1 MLTHLRIKDFA
12 LIDELDLELTGG
24 LNVLTG
30 ETGAG
35 KSILIDAIGL
45 VLGDRADAAVV
56 RHGRE
61 RAEISVEFDLDDDP
75 ETRDWLIEEELDDE
89 DQCLMRR
96 TINRQGRSRA
106 YVNGHKVPVQQL
118 RRLGERLMDIHGQHE
133 HQSLLRGRTQLSLL
147 DQFGDHGQALTVAE
161 DARRAW
167 EDARDALARLREDAE
182 GGDTGADYL
191 RHQVRELEA
200 LELAPGE
207 LESLE
212 SEHERL
218 RHGGR
223 LLEEGQHA
231 LTLAYEGEDSSA
243 SDLLSQALHR
253 VESLLPLDEKLEP
266 VRAGLEQAAINL
278 DEAGENLR
286 RYLSDLDLDPTRLDW
301 VADRIGT
308 AHELAR
314 KHRVEPRAL
323 PDTLA
328 ALQERLDAVEHASE
342 RLSEAEA
349 RLENAAASWRK
360 AASRLHEQRAESA
373 TALSEKVTAVM
384 QGLGLEG
391 GEFHIALDFD
401 DETPKRGG
409 GDSARF
415 EVSMNAGQP
424 LRPLARVASGGELS
438 RIGLAI
444 QVVAARRASIPAMIF
459 DEVDAGIGGGVAE
472 IVGSE
477 LRRLG
482 SRCQVLCVTHLP
494 QVASQGHH
502 HFRITKFT
510 ESGETFTRVWPL
522 DDAGRVE
529 EVARMLGGTEI
540 TDTSRQHAREMIDRS
555 TADAVLPVGTGG

>member
-12 LIDELDLELTGG
+12 LISELDLELTGG

-35 KSILIDAIGL
+35 KSILVDAIGL

-61 RAEISVEFDLDDDP
+61 RAEISVEFDLHDDP
-75 ETRDWLIEEELDDE
+75 ETREWLVQEELDDE
-89 DQCLMRR
+89 DQCLLRR

-133 HQSLLRGRTQLSLL
+133 HQSLLKTKTQLALL
-147 DQFGDHGQALTVAE
+147 DQYGDHAAALESADQAWRDWQDAREKLNRLEE
-161 DARRAW
+161 DA
-167 EDARDALARLREDAE
+167 
-182 GGDTGADYL
+182 GGGEAGIDYL

-200 LELAPGE
+200 LELEPGE

-212 SEHERL
+212 AEHERL

-223 LLEEGQHA
+223 LLEEGQQA
-231 LTLAYEGEDSSA
+231 LTMAYEGDGSTA
-243 SDLLSQALHR
+243 SELLSQALSHL
-253 VESLLPLDEKLEP
+253 ESLTELDARLEP
-266 VRAGLEQAAINL
+266 VRAGFEQARISI
-278 DEAGENLR
+278 DEASEELQ
-286 RYLSDLDLDPTRLDW
+286 RYLSDLDLDPARLNW
-301 VADRIGT
+301 VADRIGS

-314 KHRVEPRAL
+314 KHRVEPEAL
-323 PDTLA
+323 PATLDGMR
-328 ALQERLDAVEHASE
+328 ERLDAIEHAGE
-342 RLSEAEA
+342 RLAEA
-349 RLENAAASWRK
+349 REALAQCEERWHK
-360 AASRLHEQRAESA
+360 AARKLSQARQKTAA
-373 TALSEKVTAVM
+373 TLSGKVTDVM
-384 QGLGLEG
+384 QGLGLDG
-391 GEFHIALDFD
+391 GRFD
-401 DETPKRGG
+401 IEVTLEPSSPRRGG
-409 GDSARF
+409 GDQLNF
-415 EVSMNAGQP
+415 QVSMNTGQP

-472 IVGSE
+472 IVGRE

-482 SRCQVLCVTHLP
+482 ARCQVLCVTHLP

-502 HFRITKFT
+502 HFRIGKSTDD
-510 ESGETFTRVWPL
+510 GETYTRVEPL
-522 DDAGRVE
+522 SDGDRVE
-529 EVARMLGGTEI
+529 ELARMLGGTEI
-540 TDTSRQHAREMIDRS
+540 TDTSRSHAREMMEK
-555 TADAVLPVGTGG
+555 AG